1 MHSALAILAGL
12 LALSVIAA
20 IFIRRLFTA
29 SSEPRRR
36 PAREI

>member
-1 MHSALAILAGL
+1 MHAALVILAGL

-20 IFIRRLFTA
+20 ILICCLFTA